1 MYAGVRV
8 ERDTVVRKERRIPT
22 KGEVLV
28 GVGDVVEP
36 DAVLARGSVMSTEV
50 QQVKIYAQLNIDPE
64 EVGRYMLKGE
74 GDEVKKDEA
83 IAIRRSFFGRST
95 KVCRSPIDGTIENFS
110 KVSGR
115 ALIRGK
121 PIQVEVR
128 AHIPGRVMEVIPGEG
143 AVLESRAALIQG
155 VFGVGG
161 EARGELVMAV
171 GDPGEAL
178 ASDGIGDTHGGKV
191 LVGGSLVTLD
201 ALRKAVKAGVRG
213 VVAGGV
219 DQKDLTDFLGY
230 EIGLGVTGDEKP
242 GLALIVTE
250 GFGAYPM
257 KAETFNILKSL
268 EGRLACLDGST
279 QIRTNMLRPEV
290 IIPLQT

>member
-8 ERDTVVRKERRIPT
+8 ESDTVVRKERRIPT
-22 KGEVLV
+22 NGEVLV
-28 GVGDVVEP
+28 KVGDVVEP
-36 DAVLARGSVMSTEV
+36 DVVLARGSVMSNEV
-50 QQVKIYAQLNIDPE
+50 HMVKIYAQLDVDAE
-64 EVGRYMLKGE
+64 EVARYMLKGE

-121 PIQVEVR
+121 PIQVVVR
-128 AHIPGRVMEVIPGEG
+128 AHIPGRVIEVIPGEG

-161 EARGELVMAV
+161 EARGELSMAV
-171 GDPGEAL
+171 ADPGEAL
-178 ASDGIGDTHGGKV
+178 SSDGIGDAQKGKV
-191 LVGGSLVTLD
+191 VVGGSLVTLD
-201 ALRKAVKAGVRG
+201 ALRRAVKAGVSG

-219 DQKDLTDFLGY
+219 DQKDLTEFLGF
-230 EIGLGVTGDEKP
+230 EIGLGVTGEERP
-242 GLALIVTE
+242 GLALVVTE

-257 KAETFNILKSL
+257 KAGTFDILRSL

-290 IIPLQT
+290 IIPLQ